1 MHFFTESFLDED
13 PALDVFDLPIVLVRW
28 HALLAA
34 DDEQRHRGRRK
45 ERQSS
50 VQASNVES
58 LVGRTCPHNGL
69 LSDSLTPL
77 NREINTKG
85 ENGFHLFIFS
95 SRKSCFLFSEIVLV
109 LTIQFVLFTHLV

>member
-1 MHFFTESFLDED
+1 MHFLTESFLDED

-95 SRKSCFLFSEIVLV
+95 SRKSLALFPV
-109 LTIQFVLFTHLV
+109 

>member
-1 MHFFTESFLDED
+1 LTESFLDED

-50 VQASNVES
+50 VRVRGEFGGWQNVS
-58 LVGRTCPHNGL
+58 TLW
-69 LSDSLTPL
+69 
-77 NREINTKG
+77 I
-85 ENGFHLFIFS
+85 
-95 SRKSCFLFSEIVLV
+95 IV
-109 LTIQFVLFTHLV
+109 